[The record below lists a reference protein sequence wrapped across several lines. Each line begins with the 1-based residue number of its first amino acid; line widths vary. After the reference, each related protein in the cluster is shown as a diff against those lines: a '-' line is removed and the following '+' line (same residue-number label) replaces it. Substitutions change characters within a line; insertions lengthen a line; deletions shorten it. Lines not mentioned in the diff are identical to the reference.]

1 MSTIDDRDGRE
12 HDPEDLDM
20 DPAALDRLTE
30 VVRSRGGAAQV
41 CVLRRGVPVL
51 DRSFGCAPDS
61 LFLLYAATK
70 PFAALTVH
78 LLAERGLIGLDEPV
92 AAYWPE
98 FARHGKGDVT
108 VRHVLQHRAGV
119 PAGRG
124 MVRTMRTATDWQRS
138 VRDLEEARPR
148 WAGGEVAAYHFMS
161 YGFILGEIVQRVT
174 GRTFRDVLTS
184 ELFAPLGLDDLHP
197 GLPDEAWGRHVPAR
211 ADHPSEWPNQW
222 MSNRR
227 GYRQAV
233 IPSAGVSGTAAQLA
247 RFYQMLLEGGT
258 LDGTR
263 ILLPESIAEARKP
276 SNDGETDASLKRPV
290 RWAHGFMLGGPG
302 ADPRHLSGVM
312 GSRSDRGTFGHA
324 GTTSS
329 VVWADPTRELVFA
342 YLSNIQP
349 QFGAGIG
356 RLREVSD
363 LVLDACVTR

>member
-1 MSTIDDRDGRE
+1 MNTIHERE
-12 HDPEDLDM
+12 HRPEDVDM
-20 DPAALDRLTE
+20 DPEVLRRLSE
-30 VVRSRGGAAQV
+30 VVRARGGAAQL
-41 CVLRRGVPVL
+41 CVLRHGVPVL
-51 DRSFGCAPDS
+51 DRSFGCDSDS
-61 LFLLYAATK
+61 LFLLYAASK
-70 PFAALTVH
+70 PFAALAVH
-78 LLAERGLIGLDEPV
+78 LLAERGDIELDRPV

-124 MVRTMRTATDWQRS
+124 MVRTMRTATDWEKS

-161 YGFILGEIVQRVT
+161 FGFILGELVQRVT
-174 GRTFRDVLTS
+174 GRPFRETLTS
-184 ELFAPLGLDDLHP
+184 GLLEPLGLHDLHP
-197 GLPDEAWGRHVPAR
+197 GLPDHAWDRHVPAR
-211 ADHPSEWPNQW
+211 AGHPSEWPNQW

-233 IPSAGVSGTAAQLA
+233 IPSAGISGTARQLA
-247 RFYQMLLEGGT
+247 RFYQMLLQGGT
-258 LDGTR
+258 LDGIRVLSQETV
-263 ILLPESIAEARKP
+263 LEARKP

-290 RWAHGFMLGGPG
+290 RWSHGFMLGGPG
-302 ADPRHLSGVM
+302 PDPQDLSNVLGA
-312 GSRSDRGTFGHA
+312 RSDRNAFGHA

-329 VVWADPTRELVFA
+329 VVWADPSRDLVVA

-363 LVLDACVTR
+363 LALAACPAT